1 MGILDAIV
9 LKKKE
14 RLAVSKSALPL
25 KDLRIQAEDAGK
37 PRDFKNAI
45 KRAQNEKIHLIA
57 EIKRASPSKGIIRK
71 DFDHLAIARAYEE
84 CAVDAVSILT
94 EQDFFQGSLNFL
106 SEARQVLTKPLLRK
120 DFMFDEY
127 QLYEARAH
135 NADAILLIA
144 AILEKNQASEYLH
157 ISNDLGLAVLFEVHN
172 FKELEMAMRLDC
184 NIIGINN
191 RDLKT
196 LTIDLQTT
204 FELKKEIPPDKIVVS
219 ESGIKTRADVLKLE
233 EAGIDAMLIGTSFME
248 TDNILSKINEL
259 HDIHMIQ

>member
-9 LKKKE
+9 SKKKE

-25 KDLRIQAEDAGK
+25 KDLRIQAKDAGK
-37 PRDFKNAI
+37 PRDFKSAI
-45 KRAQNEKIHLIA
+45 KRTQNEKINLIA

-71 DFDHLAIARAYEE
+71 DFDHLTIARVYEE
-84 CAVDAVSILT
+84 GEVDAVSILT
-94 EQDFFQGSLNFL
+94 EEDFFQGSLDFL
-106 SEARQVLTKPLLRK
+106 SGVKQVLTKPILRK
-120 DFMFDEY
+120 DFIFDEY
-127 QLYEARAH
+127 QVYEARAN

-144 AILEKNQASEYLH
+144 AILEKNQASEYIH

-172 FKELEMAMRLDC
+172 FRELEMAIHLDC

-204 FELKKEIPPDKIVVS
+204 FKLKEEIPPDKIVIS
-219 ESGIKTRADVLKLE
+219 ESGIKTRTDVLKLE

-248 TDNILSKINEL
+248 TDNILRKINEL
-259 HDIHMIQ
+259 QGIHLI